1 MLKIILGA
9 YGTVILIV
17 VSAVLNEIRK
27 ERSRK

>member
-9 YGTVILIV
+9 YVTAVLIA

-27 ERSRK
+27 GRSRK